1 MIRSKLSSFRYTVS
15 KYSRMYEK
23 SPGDEVPPML
33 GYELQAVDSPM
44 TFYHEFKGWG
54 EYDEDVST
62 YCFISS
68 FILLICH

>member
-1 MIRSKLSSFRYTVS
+1 
-15 KYSRMYEK
+15 MYEK